1 MLTESAGILCFLS
14 ILLIPMAIAGL
25 ALINTGLG
33 RSRNAAHTMLGSLCV
48 IAVAAIVYVIVG
60 FSWAGYRG
68 GAGYGLM
75 VQGRTWD
82 WLGAMPLFL
91 RGLTPGLN
99 SASLTALLGLMSVV
113 FTAVIPLG
121 SAAGRWKL
129 GGMCLSTVFL
139 AGWTYPV
146 FAHWAWSGWLDG
158 LGKNFDLGVG
168 FLDAGGAGAIQVTG
182 GLTALSLAWILGPR
196 RGKFTP
202 DRMPLAIP
210 GHNSVYVLFGCLL
223 CWVGWIGLN
232 SAGAMLY
239 TGADAGRVVLVT
251 VNATLGAASS
261 ALAVAG
267 VTRLR
272 FGKPDASLCAN
283 GWIAGLVATSAGCA
297 AIPPAAAMIIGLL
310 AGVLVTYSIEW
321 LELHLSIDDPGGSI
335 SVHALGGLWGLL
347 AAGWFARLG
356 DAKVEGSQWMAQ
368 LAGMATLVG
377 FVLPLTYAI
386 NWLLNHFWPMRV
398 APEGERQ
405 GLDLYEAGAG
415 AYPDFLTH
423 NDDLQR

>member
-1 MLTESAGILCFLS
+1 MLTETALALCFLS
-14 ILLIPMAIAGL
+14 ILMIPLAIGGL

-33 RSRNAAHTMLGSLCV
+33 RSRNAAHMMLGSLCV
-48 IAVAAIVYVIVG
+48 IAVAAIVYVIWG
-60 FSWAGYRG
+60 FSIQGYRG
-68 GAGYGLM
+68 GPGYGILI
-75 VQGRTWD
+75 QGKTWE

-91 RGLTPGLN
+91 RGLSPGFN
-99 SASLTALLGLMSVV
+99 SAGLMALLGLMSVA
-113 FTAVIPLG
+113 FAAVIPLG
-121 SAAGRWKL
+121 SAADRWRL
-129 GGMCLSTVFL
+129 SGMCISTVLF
-139 AGWTYPV
+139 AGLTYPL
-146 FAHWAWSGWLDG
+146 FAHWAWAGWLDR
-158 LGKNFDLGVG
+158 LGKNFGVGVG
-168 FLDAGGAGAIQVTG
+168 FLDAGGAGAVHVIG
-182 GLTALSLAWILGPR
+182 GFTALSITWILGPR

-223 CWVGWIGLN
+223 AWLGWIGLN
-232 SAGAMLY
+232 SAGAILY
-239 TGADAGRVVLVT
+239 TGAEVGRVVLIT
-251 VNATLGAASS
+251 INSSLGAASS

-267 VTRLR
+267 LTRIR

-283 GWIAGLVATSAGCA
+283 GWIGGLVATSAGCA
-297 AIPPAAAMIIGLL
+297 SIPPAAAMIIGLV

-356 DAKVEGSQWMAQ
+356 DAGAEGSQWMAQ

-377 FVLPLTYAI
+377 FVLPLTYGI
-386 NWLLNHFWPMRV
+386 NWLLNRLRPMRV
-398 APEGERQ
+398 PPEGERL
-405 GLDLYEAGAG
+405 GLDLYELGAG

>member
-1 MLTESAGILCFLS
+1 MLTEAAEILCFLS
-14 ILLIPMAIAGL
+14 ILLIPLAIAGL

-33 RSRNAAHTMLGSLCV
+33 RSRNAAHMMLGSLCV
-48 IAVAAIVYVIVG
+48 IAVAAMVYVIVG

-75 VQGRTWD
+75 IQGKTWD
-82 WLGAMPLFL
+82 WLGAMPLFM
-91 RGLTPGLN
+91 RGLTLGLN
-99 SASLTALLGLMSVV
+99 SASLAALLGLMSVV
-113 FTAVIPLG
+113 FAAVIPLG

-223 CWVGWIGLN
+223 CWVGWIGLD

-239 TGADAGRVVLVT
+239 TRADAGRVVLVT

-261 ALAVAG
+261 ALAVAIL
-267 VTRLR
+267 TRFR

-297 AIPPAAAMIIGLL
+297 AIPPAAAMIIGLV

-368 LAGMATLVG
+368 VAGMATLVG
-377 FVLPLTYAI
+377 FVLPVTYAI
-386 NWLLNHFWPMRV
+386 NWLLNHFRPMRV